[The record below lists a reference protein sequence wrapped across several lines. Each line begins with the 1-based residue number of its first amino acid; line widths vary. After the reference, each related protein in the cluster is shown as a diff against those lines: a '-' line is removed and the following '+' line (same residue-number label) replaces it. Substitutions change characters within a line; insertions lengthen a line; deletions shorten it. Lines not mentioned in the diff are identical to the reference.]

1 MGEPYLKQWLNTTVC
16 LSKEIK
22 DIPSDFRN
30 GYFFGEILY
39 KHRLIPNFHQYKN
52 TSKYND
58 ISKNYQYLSKAFEDL
73 NIKFND
79 NRRNDI
85 LNKKEGVASQIIFKL
100 KQVIDQK
107 LLSKENLKMQKG
119 PNELHKL
126 YNQMMFP
133 NDNKKY
139 FQDYLSRKIMK
150 NKNKTLN
157 PITQYLSKEGQYYID
172 IGKEIKKDQLY
183 LDAKAKTLYQNIH
196 ATEVQRGKFCLEKDE
211 QGLDSWKKQMEIKK
225 NFEKKQLEE
234 KWEETEF
241 YKTAT
246 LNSFKRSNKSNINEI
261 SKFNQNLSRLGLD
274 VKDQNQNNDK
284 ADSKKNYMSPQII
297 LKMYRDKI
305 AEQEK
310 SRKDKEKR
318 LRKRRRE
325 EDKMIE
331 FSKNN
336 GKAKPSKAKRILID
350 AKDKNK
356 EQFSQEPKFLTL
368 KQMEKKCLI
377 DDYYKKKKRL

>member
-1 MGEPYLKQWLNTTVC
+1 MC

-22 DIPSDFRN
+22 DISSDFRN

-52 TSKYND
+52 TSKRSD

-107 LLSKENLKMQKG
+107 LLSQENLKMQRG

-139 FQDYLSRKIMK
+139 FQDYLSTQMLKS
-150 NKNKTLN
+150 KNKTLD

-172 IGKEIKKDQLY
+172 IGKEIKKDQLF
-183 LDAKAKTLYQNIH
+183 LDDKAKTLYQNIH
-196 ATEVQRGKFCLEKDE
+196 EAEIQRSKFCLDKDK
-211 QGLDSWKKQMEIKK
+211 QGLDNWKKQMVVKK
-225 NFEKKQLEE
+225 NFEKKQKEE

-246 LNSFKRSNKSNINEI
+246 LNSFKRTNKSNINEI
-261 SKFNQNLSRLGLD
+261 SRFNQNLSRLGLD
-274 VKDQNQNNDK
+274 VKDPNQNNGK

-331 FSKNN
+331 LSKNN
-336 GKAKPSKAKRILID
+336 GKSKPSKVKKILID
-350 AKDKNK
+350 VRDKNND
-356 EQFSQEPKFLTL
+356 QNSQEPKFLSL
-368 KQMEKKCLI
+368 NHFQMEKLFFR
-377 DDYYKKKKRL
+377 YKLRNILDIV